1 MVPVHVTACSVVSS
15 VGVGCDPLVSAL
27 HEMRSGLRPG
37 DFDPS
42 RTGGFT
48 GRVDGIESQP
58 LPESLKRFDCRNHR
72 LANAALGADGF
83 DRAVARASSRYGAD
97 RVAVLVGTST
107 SGILTTEKAYRERQ
121 ADGALPPWFDYW
133 HAHNYGA
140 LPDFVRERLGVS
152 GPVQCVSTACSS
164 SAKVA
169 AAAARW
175 LALGLCDAA
184 VVGGVDSLCGTT
196 LHGFHSLQVVSD
208 EACRPFD
215 VDRSGISLGEAAAFL
230 LLELDPQAGS
240 QAGRQ
245 AGRQAKAQAHS
256 QRRGEKRSD
265 RTAMLLGYGE
275 SADAWHMSAPH
286 PEGLGAI
293 GSMSAAM
300 QGSGLRA
307 DQIDFTCAHG
317 TATRANDEIESR
329 AICSVLGSG
338 AVVTSTKGTT
348 GHTLGAAGALS
359 AVVAVL
365 AIERGFVPGTV
376 NTVTVDKA
384 CPVSVPL
391 ETRQQAVAGVMVNAF
406 GFGGNNCSLVFGA
419 GA

>member
-1 MVPVHVTACSVVSS
+1 MVPAYVTARSVVSS

-27 HEMRSGLRPG
+27 REMRSGLRPA

-42 RTGGFT
+42 RSGGFA
-48 GRVDGIESQP
+48 GRVDGIEAQP
-58 LPESLKRFDCRNHR
+58 LPASLSRFESRNHR

-83 DRAVARASSRYGAD
+83 DLAVARACSRYGAE

-107 SGILTTEKAYRERQ
+107 SGILTTENAYRERQ

-140 LPDFVRERLGVS
+140 LPDFVRERLAVS

-164 SAKVA
+164 SAKVIA
-169 AAAARW
+169 SAVRW
-175 LALGLCDAA
+175 LAAGLCDAA

-208 EACRPFD
+208 QACRPFD

-230 LLELDPQAGS
+230 LLERIPPAGT
-240 QAGRQ
+240 A
-245 AGRQAKAQAHS
+245 
-256 QRRGEKRSD
+256 
-265 RTAMLLGYGE
+265 RTATLLGYGE

-286 PEGLGAI
+286 PEGAGALA
-293 GSMSAAM
+293 SMSAALL
-300 QGSGLRA
+300 GSGLRA
-307 DQIDFTCAHG
+307 GQIDFTCAHG

-329 AICSVLGSG
+329 AIRGVLG
-338 AVVTSTKGTT
+338 ANALVTSTKGTT
-348 GHTLGAAGALS
+348 GHTLGAAGGLS
-359 AVVAVL
+359 AVIAVL
-365 AIERGFVPGTV
+365 AIERGFIPGTV

-384 CPVSVPL
+384 CPVQVPL
-391 ETRQQAVAGVMVNAF
+391 QTRRQPVANVMVNAF

-419 GA
+419 QG